1 MQSKKFKQYKYKL
14 NKKMNETNIRVVFIG
29 NSDVGKTTLVHRIRA
44 NAMALDKISNTVGAE
59 FSTATFEGARSNNK
73 INFQLWDTAGQ
84 ERFRSLV
91 PLYFRYAD
99 LFLLVFDIS
108 DISSFEAIDDWI
120 QLVRVSN
127 RGNVPMILVGNK
139 SDIRKSSPESAAIS
153 EEDIKKKV
161 SSLFSEK
168 SEEKKLLWCEISALH
183 GSKVKE
189 LENLIC
195 ATSAQSS
202 SFVENEEEYSLFQD
216 DESSLTLNGASYYSN
231 CSSKC

>member
-1 MQSKKFKQYKYKL
+1 MQSKKKQSKYKL

-44 NAMALDKISNTVGAE
+44 NTMALDKISNTVGAE
-59 FSTATFEGARSNNK
+59 FSTATFEGATSNHK

-84 ERFRSLV
+84 ERYRSLV

-108 DISSFEAIDDWI
+108 DRSSFEAIDDWI
-120 QLVRVSN
+120 QLVQVSN
-127 RGNVPMILVGNK
+127 HGNVPMILVGNK
-139 SDIRKSSPESAAIS
+139 SDIRKSSPELAAIS
-153 EEDIKKKV
+153 EEDIKKKN
-161 SSLFSEK
+161 SSLLL
-168 SEEKKLLWCEISALH
+168 EKKIIWCEISALH
-183 GSKVKE
+183 GSNMKE

-195 ATSAQSS
+195 ATSAEYSS
-202 SFVENEEEYSLFQD
+202 SFVKNEEEYVLFEED
-216 DESSLTLNGASYYSN
+216 KSSLTSNGASYSSN